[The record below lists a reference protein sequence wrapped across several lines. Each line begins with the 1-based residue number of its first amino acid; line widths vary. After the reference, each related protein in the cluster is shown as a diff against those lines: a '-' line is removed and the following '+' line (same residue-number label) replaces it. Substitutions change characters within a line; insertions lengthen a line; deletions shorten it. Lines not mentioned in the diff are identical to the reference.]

1 MAEIIGVC
9 GITCSECPAYL
20 AHKNDDD
27 ELRTKTAKE
36 WSAQFD
42 FEFTPEH
49 INCVGCLEAEG
60 PHIGH
65 CSECEIR
72 KCGQDRKVANCAL
85 CDEYAC
91 EKLVEFLKMV
101 PAAKA
106 NLEEI
111 RSNL

>member
-1 MAEIIGVC
+1 MSKIIAVC
-9 GITCSECPAYL
+9 GLDCAGCPAYI
-20 AHKNDDD
+20 AYKNDDNQ
-27 ELRTKTAKE
+27 LRIKTAKE

-42 FEFTPEH
+42 FKFSPEQ
-49 INCVGCLEAEG
+49 INCVGCLEAQG

-72 KCGQDRKVANCAL
+72 KCAQEKGLLNCAY
-85 CDEYAC
+85 CSDYVC
-91 EKLVEFLKMV
+91 ETLAKFLEMV

-111 RSNL
+111 RANR